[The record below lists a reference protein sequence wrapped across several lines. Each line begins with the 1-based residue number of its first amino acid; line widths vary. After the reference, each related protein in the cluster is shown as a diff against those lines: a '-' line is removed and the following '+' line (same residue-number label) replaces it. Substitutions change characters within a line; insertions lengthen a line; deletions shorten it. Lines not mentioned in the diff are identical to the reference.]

1 MIQWFPIILILI
13 LSEWTLATWVLWWI
27 LQSLEL
33 LSNWLEMCLLIVLIG
48 YALDDLSL
56 DGVRVGLRME

>member
-33 LSNWLEMCLLIVLIG
+33 LSSRLEMCLLIVFIG